1 MSIRKGDRGAEL
13 LQRTVDRLNNQ
24 IKPDVTVILG
34 DLVDDP
40 DADDATELLGELR
53 EIIEQ
58 LDSPWLA
65 IKGNHDPADTFYNVI
80 GRVECLDI
88 NGVRLVAFDDPERPG
103 FNACREPA
111 ELQRMAACAAGHD
124 GPIIALQ
131 HVPVG
136 EPRVDA
142 PHGYTNAAEVLDA
155 MRQHGYTLAI
165 SGHSHAGVPLRDHAG
180 VTTLVVPALCEPPFQ
195 FALVT
200 VDDDQLESQLFRH
213 E

>member
-1 MSIRKGDRGAEL
+1 MSIRKGQRGAEL
-13 LQRTVDRLNNQ
+13 LQATVDRLNAD
-24 IKPDVTVILG
+24 IKPDVTVVLG

-40 DADDATELLGELR
+40 DAADAPELLAELR

-65 IKGNHDPADTFYNVI
+65 IKGNHDPAETFYDVI

-103 FNACREPA
+103 YNACREPA
-111 ELQRMAACAAGHD
+111 GFDRMATFAAGHD
-124 GPIIALQ
+124 GPLIALQ

-142 PHGYTNAAEVLDA
+142 PHGYTNAGQVLDA

-180 VTTLVVPALCEPPFQ
+180 VATLVVPALCEPPFQ
-195 FALVT
+195 FGLVT
-200 VDDDQLESQLFRH
+200 IDGDQRESQRFTL
-213 E
+213 